1 MEIKFCANVLY
12 ASMAVTTWTIN
23 TGITKGG
30 QMYKFRPSHKIPKLS
45 RHPVHKRVINY
56 TGHSQSQSQQHPRI
70 NDNNNNE
77 YIFQN
82 YWSTNKFG
90 DTNVPPP
97 APVQCSDGKDN
108 NSCILRCQLWSCC
121 WCSCVCGG
129 RIDDLYFNSSEWLS
143 RPLIFVSRIFISTQT
158 ESPLLYLSLLLLF
171 CIVPSKS
178 FPWLTTIPQGR
189 DLPFW
194 FIHSRHNGNE
204 QRIIFCSFPTILH
217 KEFHV
222 DKQSR
227 PLIIFMIQRTKPGHT
242 RFSSGI
248 PFGTACPRVLYVID
262 WQHQ

>member
-1 MEIKFCANVLY
+1 M
-12 ASMAVTTWTIN
+12 
-23 TGITKGG
+23 
-30 QMYKFRPSHKIPKLS
+30 
-45 RHPVHKRVINY
+45 
-56 TGHSQSQSQQHPRI
+56 
-70 NDNNNNE
+70 
-77 YIFQN
+77 
-82 YWSTNKFG
+82 
-90 DTNVPPP
+90 
-97 APVQCSDGKDN
+97 
-108 NSCILRCQLWSCC
+108 
-121 WCSCVCGG
+121 
-129 RIDDLYFNSSEWLS
+129 S

-178 FPWLTTIPQGR
+178 FPWLTTIPHGR

-227 PLIIFMIQRTKPGHT
+227 PLIIFMIPRTKPGHT

-262 WQHQ
+262 WQHQYSSMYSIINSQEERKQSKNKAKHSHRRFRLIYCTTLLMKQSKP